1 MSGNTRVATILGWD
15 KLVTDLGAD
24 PAIIYEQSGLKPLDL
39 QDPDDVLPS
48 RVIAKL
54 LDLAA
59 THTKCPHFGL
69 MLAKR
74 RDLRVYLGL
83 LGQIIQASANIGEAL
98 QESFKWIH
106 LHTQANRWGLST
118 ENGVVIITCRPDEY
132 IEYGSV
138 QGIQVAMGAFW
149 RMMRLLSDGAWH
161 PTMVSFTFAK
171 PENTLVYQRFF
182 NVPVLFGG
190 DDNFVVFHAED
201 LQITLPRH
209 DQYLLEVLGRYAET
223 IQVSRRRSLKEEV
236 RDLIRKNLQTGK
248 ADIQQ
253 VVRFFPFEQ
262 RTLQRQLTQLDTSF
276 SELLNE
282 VRMEIAQDRLLNS
295 DASIARLADSLGYR
309 DQGSF
314 TKTFK
319 SQLGLAPMAWRRQ
332 ARQNVK
338 TNCRLDKPL
347 T

>member
-1 MSGNTRVATILGWD
+1 MSGNTRAATIQGWD
-15 KLVTDLGAD
+15 NLVIDLGAD
-24 PAIIYEQSGLKPLDL
+24 PAIIYEQSGLNPSDL
-39 QDPDDVLPS
+39 EDPDSVLPS
-48 RVIAKL
+48 RVIAIIL
-54 LDLAA
+54 ELAA
-59 THTKCPHFGL
+59 TQTNCPHFGL

-106 LHTQANRWGLST
+106 LHTQANRWGLVI
-118 ENGVVIITCRPDEY
+118 EDEVVIITCRPDEFL
-132 IEYGSV
+132 EFGSV
-138 QGIQVAMGAFW
+138 QGVQIAMGAFW

-182 NVPVLFGG
+182 SVPVLFGG
-190 DDNFVVFHAED
+190 DDNFVIFHAED
-201 LQITLPRH
+201 LQIPLPRH
-209 DQYLLEVLGRYAET
+209 DRYLLDVLGRYAET
-223 IQVSRRRSLKEEV
+223 IQVSRRRSLKDEV
-236 RDLIRKNLQTGK
+236 RDLIHKNLQSGK

-276 SELLNE
+276 SELLTE

-295 DASIARLADSLGYR
+295 DVSIARLADSLGYR

-319 SQLGLAPMAWRRQ
+319 NQLGLAPMTWRRQ
-332 ARQNVK
+332 ARLN
-338 TNCRLDKPL
+338 DKR
-347 T
+347 